1 MIYSWSNIHSA
12 FISRLFTA
20 FKAQGIRYFVLRNY
34 EELPEN
40 NSGKDVDIV
49 IAPGTYNK
57 VNLIIK
63 DTMQCFNI
71 RYCQVSKFETMRCFY
86 IMDNA
91 KHFAIHIDIIENEV
105 YKGFRYFN
113 FEKLYAN
120 VIPYKN
126 FFALNKAIDTV
137 LLLAQNIIAYSNLK
151 DKYRNT
157 ISQNYTQ
164 NKTIIDSEIREL
176 FGVSEGNKVIDALQA
191 NNFDRIVN
199 NAKGLRKA
207 FMLRT
212 FKKHPLRT
220 LCGNIKFLNDRF
232 YRIVWCPKKLR
243 RMIAVEAPDGAGK
256 TTFINAL
263 IEELKNYYVCDE
275 RRFCVHHFRPE
286 ILPNIGAVGAKTK
299 LMKQDTN
306 FTVPHRKKPAGF
318 ISSLIRMTYYWLDY
332 LFGVP
337 VLLRKEVH
345 YEKYSIYDRYIYDF
359 LIDPARSRISLS
371 RWLRLCYVK
380 TVVQPQIV
388 FVLKASADVIYA
400 RKQEL
405 TKEEIDR
412 QLVEFDRLKSL
423 SSVVFIN
430 AERPIKE
437 MVNDA
442 IECIMRRF
450 CIPN

>member
-1 MIYSWSNIHSA
+1 
-12 FISRLFTA
+12 
-20 FKAQGIRYFVLRNY
+20 
-34 EELPEN
+34 
-40 NSGKDVDIV
+40 
-49 IAPGTYNK
+49 
-57 VNLIIK
+57 
-63 DTMQCFNI
+63 
-71 RYCQVSKFETMRCFY
+71 MRCFY

-275 RRFCVHHFRPE
+275 
-286 ILPNIGAVGAKTK
+286 IGRAHV
-299 LMKQDTN
+299 
-306 FTVPHRKKPAGF
+306 
-318 ISSLIRMTYYWLDY
+318 
-332 LFGVP
+332 
-337 VLLRKEVH
+337 
-345 YEKYSIYDRYIYDF
+345 
-359 LIDPARSRISLS
+359 
-371 RWLRLCYVK
+371 
-380 TVVQPQIV
+380 
-388 FVLKASADVIYA
+388 
-400 RKQEL
+400 
-405 TKEEIDR
+405 
-412 QLVEFDRLKSL
+412 
-423 SSVVFIN
+423 
-430 AERPIKE
+430 
-437 MVNDA
+437 
-442 IECIMRRF
+442 
-450 CIPN
+450 

>member
-1 MIYSWSNIHSA
+1 
-12 FISRLFTA
+12 
-20 FKAQGIRYFVLRNY
+20 
-34 EELPEN
+34 
-40 NSGKDVDIV
+40 
-49 IAPGTYNK
+49 
-57 VNLIIK
+57 
-63 DTMQCFNI
+63 
-71 RYCQVSKFETMRCFY
+71 
-86 IMDNA
+86 
-91 KHFAIHIDIIENEV
+91 
-105 YKGFRYFN
+105 
-113 FEKLYAN
+113 
-120 VIPYKN
+120 
-126 FFALNKAIDTV
+126 
-137 LLLAQNIIAYSNLK
+137 
-151 DKYRNT
+151 
-157 ISQNYTQ
+157 
-164 NKTIIDSEIREL
+164 
-176 FGVSEGNKVIDALQA
+176 
-191 NNFDRIVN
+191 
-199 NAKGLRKA
+199 
-207 FMLRT
+207 
-212 FKKHPLRT
+212 
-220 LCGNIKFLNDRF
+220 
-232 YRIVWCPKKLR
+232 
-243 RMIAVEAPDGAGK
+243 MIAVEAPDGAGK

-359 LIDPARSRISLS
+359 LIDPARSRISLP
-371 RWLRLCYVK
+371 RWLRLYYVK

-437 MVNDA
+437 MVDDA
-442 IECIMRRF
+442 IECIMKRF